1 MVCEACNYST
11 KHGGQWN
18 RHVASA
24 RHCRRTQAVVKVGPP
39 PAEDG
44 KSGEQDAAAGGAG
57 SAAENHNVLLRDTI
71 RQLHDLLLERTEELR
86 NALTE
91 ISTLQKTIRDLSE
104 KNVVIGPTGE
114 PIMQEVNNTV
124 SNTFIF
130 VLDEPCIGS
139 DGLIGIMKRMH
150 KKVAEEYGGRVGN
163 SDVVILG
170 LKEVQARGRAAA
182 EAKEAAKLE
191 EAAAAAP
198 VIDELSD

>member
-1 MVCEACNYST
+1 MKDVPP
-11 KHGGQWN
+11 
-18 RHVASA
+18 
-24 RHCRRTQAVVKVGPP
+24 VKDVSDDDQGS
-39 PAEDG
+39 EDANEPL
-44 KSGEQDAAAGGAG
+44 GE
-57 SAAENHNVLLRDTI
+57 EHNTLLTDTV
-71 RQLHDLLLERTEELR
+71 RQLHDLLIDRTQELR
-86 NALTE
+86 EALTE
-91 ISTLQKTIRDLSE
+91 INSLQKTIRDLSE

-130 VLDEPCIGS
+130 VLDEPCIGP

-182 EAKEAAKLE
+182 EAKEAAAAA
-191 EAAAAAP
+191 AAAAAP
-198 VIDELSD
+198 QIEDEVSD